1 MEKKKYRFLLFSILF
16 DIIGGLTY
24 VMPLFGEFFDL
35 LWAPISALL
44 VFVMY
49 RKHYGSVGG
58 VLSFFEEIMPG
69 MDIIPTFTIMW
80 FLKYYLFE
88 SDQSRSRV
96 TAQ

>member
-58 VLSFFEEIMPG
+58 VFSFFEEILPG